1 MNNYKNPLL
10 GNLVPRNLRAESAA
24 HYVDVSPSK
33 FHELVR
39 DGRMPKPFRIDGCV
53 LWDKTDLDVAIDR
66 LKAGSGG
73 EDRIMAKIDGM
84 RIPK

>member
-1 MNNYKNPLL
+1 VPLL
-10 GNLVPRNLRAESAA
+10 AGKHPTHDAVEAMN
-24 HYVDVSPSK
+24 VDVSLSK
-33 FHELVR
+33 FHELVK

-53 LWDKTDLDVAIDR
+53 LWDKTDLDAAIDR

-84 RIPK
+84 RIAK